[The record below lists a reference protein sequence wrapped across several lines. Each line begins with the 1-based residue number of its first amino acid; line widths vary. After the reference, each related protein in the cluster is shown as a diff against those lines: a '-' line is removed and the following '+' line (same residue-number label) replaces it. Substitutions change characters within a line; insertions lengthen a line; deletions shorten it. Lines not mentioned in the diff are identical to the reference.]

1 MHGNWNTAKIALLA
15 ATAAILTWLGASIP
29 VHFRATSRLVL
40 EEAGKNTRTAQTL
53 SDDYLLAGK
62 PGPLGLLWD
71 SRLARPTELDRT
83 RAVKL
88 TEQHPAYRHTGGPA
102 PLLEDYLAKLPQG
115 ALPANARR
123 TCVADILLPETNAAT
138 ALAQL
143 RQSPNGTVDA
153 LLQARAIPQWRRF
166 MPVTTPAGR
175 PLEAA
180 IITLALYA
188 EADCLR
194 PEFAKETANL
204 ALAATTGDKASVNT
218 LEDTLLATLVLA
230 RRMDWTT
237 IAEIIRRVKTPEDL
251 ADFAT
256 RLLETPER
264 AAVYYA
270 SAILADDYTPV
281 AAYLRKYPGEEGI
294 DSLKTAMKRGSGALK
309 TLFAQG
315 RTVYHAP
322 RILAWLDKPLAWARP
337 TFLTPLTMR
346 HPNGLLAAKIAVFF
360 TAGLALALALSSLC
374 RVAWCVPCEKL
385 RRRRC
390 LPLLAKLFFA
400 GSFAIFIWL
409 LLEPNLLRF
418 TTEKPAR
425 AVFTIG
431 IALAGQLPHKEAMNA
446 NPLDQASIL
455 SLIFFFLVQLVI
467 YVFSMMR
474 LSRLRGMDIPAS
486 TKLKLLENDENLFD
500 LGLYIGLAGTVTALL
515 MLAMNIIQAS
525 LVAAYSST
533 LFGILFVASF
543 KVINIRTYR
552 RELIIQAE
560 NDVTN
565 KQS

>member
-15 ATAAILTWLGASIP
+15 IAAALLVWLGASIP
-29 VHFRATSRLVL
+29 VHFRAISRLVL
-40 EEAGKNTRTAQTL
+40 EEAGKNTRTAQSL

-62 PGPLGLLWD
+62 PGPLALLWD
-71 SRLARPTELDRT
+71 SQLARPSQLDRT
-83 RAVKL
+83 RAVGLIEKHL
-88 TEQHPAYRHTGGPA
+88 LYRHTGGPA
-102 PLLEDYLAKLPQG
+102 PLFEDYLA
-115 ALPANARR
+115 ALPMGSIPADAKAAR
-123 TCVADILLPETNAAT
+123 VAEILLPEANAKT
-138 ALAQL
+138 ALARL
-143 RQSPNGTVDA
+143 RQSANGTVDA
-153 LLQARAIPQWRRF
+153 LLEARAISQWRRF

-180 IITLALYA
+180 ILTLALEA
-188 EADCLR
+188 EADNLR

-204 ALAATTGDKASVNT
+204 AFAATHGDKPAADA

-237 IAEIIRRVKTPEDL
+237 MTEIIRRVKTPEDL

-256 RLLETPER
+256 RILETPER
-264 AAVYYA
+264 YPLYFTCTV
-270 SAILADDYTPV
+270 LADDYTPV
-281 AAYLRKYPGEEGI
+281 AAFLRKHPGPEGI
-294 DSLKTAMKRGSGALK
+294 DSLKAAMKRGAGSLK

-322 RILAWLDKPLAWARP
+322 RILAWLDKPLSWARP

-346 HPNGLLAAKIAVFF
+346 YPHALLAAKITILFAS
-360 TAGLALALALSSLC
+360 GLAIALTLSSIC

-400 GSFAIFIWL
+400 GSFTIFIWL
-409 LLEPNLLRF
+409 VLEPNLLRF

-425 AVFTIG
+425 AIFTIG
-431 IALAGQLPHKEAMNA
+431 TALAGQLPHKQAMNA
-446 NPLDQASIL
+446 NSLDQASIL

-474 LSRLRGMDIPAS
+474 LSRLRAMDIPAS
-486 TKLKLLENDENLFD
+486 TKIKLLENDENLFD
-500 LGLYIGLAGTVTALL
+500 LGLYIGLAGTVTSLL

-560 NDVTN
+560 NETTA